1 MLKEIVIAIEA
12 YFKAH
17 QFIKKYG
24 LRKWVLLPG
33 ILYMLLF
40 CCCMYLFILT
50 SNSVVNHLSDMI
62 GVDAWLS
69 QQKSALLSFFFLMSS
84 FMLRLILFFF
94 FFSLFKYFFLVIG
107 APFFA
112 YLSERTAAIVEN
124 RPMPD
129 GAGMLFQAVLRGV
142 KLAFRNLLWQTVYV
156 ITLLLLAL
164 VPVAG
169 WIAPLI
175 ALFVECY
182 YYGSSMLDYSCARH
196 KLPPAQSIQYI
207 NRHKGLAVGNGLV
220 FYLLHGVP
228 VLGWVIAPSYA
239 IIAATLSLPELS
251 GKGTRPE
258 PQHSA

>member
-1 MLKEIVIAIEA
+1 
-12 YFKAH
+12 
-17 QFIKKYG
+17 
-24 LRKWVLLPG
+24 
-33 ILYMLLF
+33 LF

-69 QQKSALLSFFFLMSS
+69 QQKSALLSFFFLISS
-84 FMLRLILFFF
+84 FMLRRILFFF
-94 FFSLFKYFFLVIG
+94 FFSLFKYFSLVIG

-112 YLSERTAAIVEN
+112 YLSERAAAIVEN

-156 ITLLLLAL
+156 VTLLLLAL

-182 YYGSSMLDYSCARH
+182 YYGSSMLDYSC
-196 KLPPAQSIQYI
+196 
-207 NRHKGLAVGNGLV
+207 
-220 FYLLHGVP
+220 
-228 VLGWVIAPSYA
+228 
-239 IIAATLSLPELS
+239 
-251 GKGTRPE
+251 
-258 PQHSA
+258 